1 MLRGKIESVSIAS
14 IIQLCNQDK
23 KNGIL
28 QISKKENKIGEIY
41 FKNGEIIAAR
51 IGELKSIEA
60 FKKIF
65 NLKEGDFVFLIKNFD
80 IKPEIEVSCEFLLL
94 EAMSKQDEEKK
105 IKENLF
111 YKLNEKYDVK
121 EIHLVPDNYDL
132 ISSLSTIGD
141 ELESGNLACAWLQDD
156 DEIKMIVKKT
166 NEKDFIEFD
175 FKNQT
180 IIEDTFYEIKKLLK
194 EV

>member
-1 MLRGKIESVSIAS
+1 MLRGKLDSVSIAS
-14 IIQLCNQDK
+14 IIQLCNQDQ

-28 QISKKENKIGEIY
+28 QISKNENKIGEIF

-51 IGELKSIEA
+51 IGKLKGIDA

-80 IKPEIEVSCEFLLL
+80 IKPEIDVSCEFLLL

-111 YKLNEKYDVK
+111 NKLNKKYDVK

-141 ELESGNLACAWLQDD
+141 ELESGNLVCAWLQDD
-156 DEIKMIVKKT
+156 DETKMIVKKT
-166 NEKDFIEFD
+166 SENDFIEFD
-175 FKNQT
+175 FKKQT
-180 IIEDTFYEIKKLLK
+180 IIEDAFCEIKKLLK